1 MHVCKITLLEGNY
14 SKTANSLF
22 LFFALMLSIFGYTQS
37 IQVTAV
43 SPNPACSGQSLT
55 VTFNATSG
63 NGNPNHY
70 TSSSVFTAYL
80 SSAGGGAPYT
90 SIGTLTISPYG
101 FLPNNGDVNYG
112 VQGTI
117 TLPSNLTGVYKI
129 AVGSTSPTFNGS
141 GGAGASINF
150 NINTAPTGG
159 SVTGGTTIC
168 PGSNSTLLTLSGN
181 TGTID
186 KWQSSTVSD
195 FSSSVTDIAN
205 TASTYTATN
214 VTITTYYRA
223 VVTNG
228 TCPAYSSSTT
238 LQVASGNVS
247 ANQSICFNTQPA
259 SISLSNYQ
267 GTILKWQ
274 KSTDNITYDDFI
286 VTSSATLT
294 SAQLGALA
302 ETTYYRAVVDGG
314 VPCGQ
319 MDSNIITVTV
329 STASIGGSISPSEVL
344 PAVCPSTT
352 TVLTLSGYTG
362 SIIKWQSSPNQNFN
376 TDVVDIFN
384 YTNTLSV
391 TNLSVTT
398 YYRALITNGG
408 CAGAISTK
416 AKINAVTGGPAGG
429 SITPNSTALCSATN
443 STVLTLSGSTGTVQK
458 WQSSSVSDFSSGVTD
473 ITNTTTSLTVT
484 NLATTT
490 YYRVVVFKNAC
501 TAYSTIASITVYPS
515 LTASITGNNGPVCSG
530 ANAVFNLTGTN
541 NAIVTYNIN
550 GGANQAVS
558 LSATGTGSVT
568 ATGVTAN
575 QTLNLVSISSGI
587 CSTALSGS
595 STVTVNSAPTASI
608 VGNNGPIC
616 SGTNAVFN
624 LSGTNNA
631 VVTYNINGGGNQT
644 VTLSASGTASVTL
657 TAVSSNQTLNLVSVS
672 LGCSAT
678 LSGSS
683 TVVVNPAP
691 TASISGNNSPVC
703 IGANAVFNLSGTNN
717 AVITYNINGG
727 SDQTVTLSGS
737 GTASVTLTAVS
748 SNQTLNLVSV
758 ALSGCTT
765 SLSGNS
771 TVTVNDSTTWTGA
784 AADNQWGT
792 AGNWSCNLV
801 PLAGSDVIIN
811 SGTVVVSGIN
821 ALANTIALNGT
832 STLTINSGNNITVT
846 NAVNVAIGASFTL
859 QNNANLL
866 QVNNVANSGKIT
878 VNRQSSSL
886 MRLDYTLWSS
896 PVASQNLLAFSPQTV
911 TTRFYTYNSATNVYA
926 AIVPSTNS
934 FQLAKGYLIRMPDN
948 HPTTPTKWNGV
959 FNGVPNN
966 GNVAFSAYNGGAGFR
981 FNAIGNPY
989 PSPVN
994 MVSFVNGNSSNIT
1007 GTLYFWRKTNSVAT
1021 DPGYCTWTTAG
1032 FVGNGEAQVVDPNG
1046 ILRTGQGFLVEMLG
1060 SATSVNF
1067 TNAMRAADNANQFF
1081 RTSSENAELS
1091 GDRIW
1096 LSIDNVSGANNQML
1110 VGYFPSATL
1119 GMDYGIDGKSIE
1131 DAQVSLTMDVSGNNC
1146 IIQGR
1151 PSFDAGDVVP
1161 LRFKTAY
1168 AGAHAIS
1175 VDHLDGLF
1183 SGSQQIFLKDNLI
1196 NTTHDLK
1203 ASAYSFTSDVGT
1215 FANRFELV
1223 YQNIT
1228 LNTQQNE
1235 FSENQL
1241 VIYKEAGQNLV
1252 INSDGL
1258 LLDKVEIF
1266 DMRGRSLVYKNDIN
1280 NKELRLSNLAMA
1292 NQVLLVKA
1300 VAQNGAIVYRK
1311 IVF

>member
-1 MHVCKITLLEGNY
+1 MQVCKITLLKGKY

-22 LFFALMLSIFGYTQS
+22 LIFTLAFCFFGHAQS

-55 VTFNATSG
+55 VTFNATNG
-63 NGNPNHY
+63 NGNPGHY
-70 TSSSVFTAYL
+70 TSSSTFTAYL
-80 SSAGGGAPYT
+80 SSVGGGTPYT

-112 VQGTI
+112 IQGTI
-117 TLPSNLTGVYKI
+117 TLPTNLTGVYKI

-150 NINTAPTGG
+150 NINTAPTAGA
-159 SVTGGTTIC
+159 VTGGTTVC

-186 KWQSSTVSD
+186 KWQSSTVSN
-195 FSSSVTDIAN
+195 FSTNVTDIAN
-205 TASTYTATN
+205 TASTYTAN
-214 VTITTYYRA
+214 SVSVTTYYRA

-247 ANQSICFNTQPA
+247 ANQNICFNTQPA

-302 ETTYYRAVVDGG
+302 ETTYYRVVVDGG

-319 MDSNIITVTV
+319 MISNVITVTV
-329 STASIGGSISPSEVL
+329 STASIGGAISPSEVL
-344 PAVCPSTT
+344 PAVCPSST

-362 SIIKWQSSPNQNFN
+362 SVIKWQSSPNSNFN

-384 YTNTLSV
+384 YTNTLTI
-391 TNLSVTT
+391 TNVSTTT
-398 YYRALITNGG
+398 YYRALVTNGG

-416 AKINAVTGGPAGG
+416 SKVNAITGGPTGG
-429 SITPNSTALCSATN
+429 NLTPNSTALCSATN

-473 ITNTTTSLTVT
+473 IANTTTSLTVT
-484 NLATTT
+484 NLAATT

-501 TAYSTIASITVYPS
+501 TAYSSIATISVYPS
-515 LTASITGNNGPVCSG
+515 LTASITGNNGPICSG

-541 NAIVTYNIN
+541 NAIVTYTIN
-550 GGANQAVS
+550 GGSNQAVS
-558 LSATGTGSVT
+558 LSALGTASVT
-568 ATGVTAN
+568 VTGATVN
-575 QTLNLVSISSGI
+575 QTLNLVSVSSGI
-587 CSTALSGS
+587 CSTTISGT
-595 STVTVNSAPTASI
+595 STVTVNSVPIASI
-608 VGNNGPIC
+608 AGNNGQIC
-616 SGTNAVFN
+616 SGSNAIFN
-624 LSGTNNA
+624 LTGTNNA
-631 VVTYNINGGGNQT
+631 VVTYTINGGSNQT
-644 VTLSASGTASVTL
+644 VTLSASGTATVTL

-672 LGCSAT
+672 LGCSTT
-678 LSGSS
+678 LSGNS
-683 TVVVNPAP
+683 TVVVNASP

-703 IGANAVFNLSGTNN
+703 LGANAIFNLSGTNN

-727 SDQTVTLSGS
+727 SNQTVSLSGS
-737 GTASVTLTAVS
+737 GTATVTLTAVL

-758 ALSGCTT
+758 ASGGCSA

-771 TVTVNDSTTWTGA
+771 TVMVNNSTTWTGA

-811 SGTVVVSGIN
+811 SGTVIVSGVN

-832 STLTINSGNNITVT
+832 ATLTINSGNNISVT
-846 NAVNVAIGASFTL
+846 NAVNVAVGASFTL

-866 QVNNVANSGKIT
+866 QVNNVVNSGKIT

-896 PVASQNLLAFSPQTV
+896 PVATQNLLSFSPQTV

-948 HPTTPTKWNGV
+948 HPTTPTKWNGL

-966 GNVAFSAYNGGAGFR
+966 GNVTFSAYNGGAGFR

-994 MVSFVNGNSSNIT
+994 MVSFVNGNSTNIT
-1007 GTLYFWRKTNSVAT
+1007 GTLYFWRKTNNAAT

-1032 FVGNGEAQVVDPNG
+1032 FVGNGETQVVDPNG
-1046 ILRTGQGFLVEMLG
+1046 ILRTGQGFLVEMIG

-1067 TNAMRAADNANQFF
+1067 TNSMRAADNANQFF

-1096 LSIDNVSGANNQML
+1096 LGVENTSGANNQML

-1131 DAQVSLTMDVSGNNC
+1131 DAQVSLTMDVSGTNC

-1151 PSFDAGDVVP
+1151 PAFDANDSVP
-1161 LRFKTAY
+1161 LRLKTAY
-1168 AGAHAIS
+1168 NGAHIIS
-1175 VDHLDGLF
+1175 LDRYDGVF
-1183 SGSQQIFLKDNLI
+1183 SGSQQIFLKDNLT
-1196 NTTHDLK
+1196 NMVHDLK
-1203 ASAYSFTSDVGT
+1203 TSAYSFTSNAGT
-1215 FANRFELV
+1215 FADRFELV
-1223 YQNIT
+1223 YQNTT
-1228 LNTQQNE
+1228 LNTLQND
-1235 FSENQL
+1235 FNENQL
-1241 VIYKEAGQNLV
+1241 VIYKEACQNL
-1252 INSDGL
+1252 IIASNGM

-1266 DMRGRSLVYKNDIN
+1266 DARGRSLVNKSAIND
-1280 NKELRLSNLAMA
+1280 KELRLSNLVIA
-1292 NQVLLVKA
+1292 NQVLLIKA
-1300 VAQNGAIVYRK
+1300 IAQNGAIVYK
-1311 IVF
+1311 KVVF